1 MADKPNPICIVCWKS
16 ILPGAPRYRRGLTS
30 VHADCDKHKK
40 QPQAV
45 RPKTAC
51 CTRLIP
57 RRRRMAPEVMHP
69 PNLTDSLLLGA
80 PGRIVRSR

>member
-57 RRRRMAPEVMHP
+57 RRVRMAAKVTHRPK
-69 PNLTDSLLLGA
+69 LTDSLLLVA
-80 PGRIVRSR
+80 PARIVKFR